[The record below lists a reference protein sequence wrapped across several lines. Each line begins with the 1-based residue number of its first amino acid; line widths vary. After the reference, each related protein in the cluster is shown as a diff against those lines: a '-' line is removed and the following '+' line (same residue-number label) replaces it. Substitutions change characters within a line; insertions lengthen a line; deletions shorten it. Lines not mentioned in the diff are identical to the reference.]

1 MSATKEAVDDP
12 ATDAVAAPSERSGVA
27 GAVHSRIIPLFVV
40 SGAAAL
46 IYQVCWQRMLFEGF
60 GVDIESVTIIVSAFM
75 LGLGL
80 GSLAGGELADRYPRR
95 LIALF
100 AVIELCT
107 AAFGFCSPNL
117 IHAAGRFAVNHS
129 LFEIGLLNF
138 ALLLVP
144 TTLMGAT
151 LPILVAHAVR
161 VYRNVGMSVGALY
174 FANTLGAAL
183 GAAFTGFVALYY
195 LGLTSTIYMAALL
208 NIGVSAAVWRSLRS
222 EHV

>member
-1 MSATKEAVDDP
+1 MSVTKEAVDDP
-12 ATDAVAAPSERSGVA
+12 ASDAVAAPSER
-27 GAVHSRIIPLFVV
+27 GAAAATHPRIIPLFVV

-107 AAFGFCSPNL
+107 AACGFCSPDL

-174 FANTLGAAL
+174 FANTLGAAF

-195 LGLTSTIYMAALL
+195 LGLTSTIYLAALL

-222 EHV
+222 AHV